1 MTTRRSRIL
10 LLAVLAALIAALVAR
25 AWFSEPAGFSSE
37 VSGEVSWESLVR
49 EDSHVLSQAQAEE
62 AVLVEFLDFECES
75 CRAFYPTV
83 EELRAEFADELTVVM
98 RYFPIPSHANA
109 QNAAVAVEAASRQG
123 QLEAMYKMMYVT
135 QGEWGEAQES
145 KAEVFR
151 GFAGDL
157 GLDLAQYDQDV
168 ADPTTLE
175 RVTRDFDDGLALG
188 VTGTPTFFL
197 DGEKVTANSPE
208 ELRAAVKAA
217 LDQ

>member
-10 LLAVLAALIAALVAR
+10 LLTVLAALIAALVAR
-25 AWFSEPAGFSSE
+25 AWFSEPAGNPSE
-37 VSGEVSWESLVR
+37 VSGESLVR
-49 EDSHVLSQAQAEE
+49 EDSHVLSQAPAEE

-83 EELRAEFADELTVVM
+83 EELRAEFASELTVVL
-98 RYFPIPSHANA
+98 RYFPIPSHTNA
-109 QNAAVAVEAASRQG
+109 QNAALAVEAASRQG
-123 QLEAMYKMMYVT
+123 QLEAMYKMMYAT

-145 KAEVFR
+145 KAQVFR
-151 GFAGDL
+151 GFADEL

-168 ADPTTLE
+168 ADPATLE

-188 VTGTPTFFL
+188 VSGTPTFFL
-197 DGEKVTANSPE
+197 DGEKVTANSPD
-208 ELRAAVKAA
+208 ELRAAVEAA

>member
-10 LLAVLAALIAALVAR
+10 LLTVLAALIAALAAR
-25 AWFSEPAGFSSE
+25 AWFSEPAG
-37 VSGEVSWESLVR
+37 VAGGGGDDASGGSVVR
-49 EDSHVLSQAQAEE
+49 EDSHVLSQAPAEE

-83 EELRAEFADELTVVM
+83 EELRAEFADELTVVL

-109 QNAAVAVEAASRQG
+109 QNAALAVEAASRQG
-123 QLEAMYKMMYVT
+123 QLEAMYKMMYAT

-151 GFAGDL
+151 GFASDL
-157 GLDLAQYDQDV
+157 GLDLTQYDQDV

-175 RVTRDFDDGLALG
+175 RVTQDFDDGIALG
-188 VTGTPTFFL
+188 VSGTPTFFL
-197 DGEKVTANSPE
+197 DGEKVTANSPD
-208 ELRAAVKAA
+208 ELRAAVEAA